1 MIEKKFNYQP
11 ERFLRDF
18 SVVPVNLIPKDLR
31 FILTHLLWLKSVGV
45 HWLEPNSNG
54 YSSYFSNITPE
65 EFKRYIDKLK
75 IEPHAKTIIHGVYDE
90 MLDEFPNYNLSK
102 FRFSSNNCL
111 LKTLDFSRIKDS
123 FIRELLFDWVANL
136 TIYAKGSGSIFD
148 SNRFNITSS
157 TSGDNTSFNLN
168 INCKFTPTSADL
180 QLFRKNKVKDIFT
193 KLNPFGSVLAIFDDT
208 KVTLNQTSVV
218 KAKKVLNISFNLS
231 YNANADLNVAFDYF
245 YNLGD
250 LATIFTIN
258 LTTG

>member
-11 ERFLRDF
+11 ERFLKDF
-18 SVVPVNLIPKDLR
+18 SVVSVNLIPKDLR

-45 HWLEPNSNG
+45 HWLEPNSNE
-54 YSSYFSNITPE
+54 YSDYFSDITPE

-75 IEPHAKTIIHGVYDE
+75 IEPQAKTIIHGVYDE
-90 MLDEFPNYNLSK
+90 MLDEFPDYDLNK
-102 FRFSSNNCL
+102 FKFSSNNSL

-136 TIYAKGSGSIFD
+136 TIYAELEGDIFD
-148 SNRFNITSS
+148 LNIFNVTSS
-157 TSGDNTSFNLN
+157 TSGSNTNFNLN
-168 INCKFTPTSADL
+168 VNCKFTPTSGDL
-180 QLFRKNKVKDIFT
+180 ELFRKNKVKDIFT
-193 KLNPFGSVLAIFDDT
+193 KLNPFGSVFAIFDNT

-231 YNANADLNVAFDYF
+231 YSDDTRFDVTFDYF
-245 YNLGD
+245 YNEGNP
-250 LATIFTIN
+250 ATIFTIN